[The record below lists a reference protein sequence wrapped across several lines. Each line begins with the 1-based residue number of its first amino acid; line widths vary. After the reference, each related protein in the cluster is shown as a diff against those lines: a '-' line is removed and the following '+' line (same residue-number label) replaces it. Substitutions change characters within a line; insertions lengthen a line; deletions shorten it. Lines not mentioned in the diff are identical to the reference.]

1 MRFTYETKN
10 RPGENEI
17 SGVYGLRSFFS
28 GRYRQC
34 LFFKPGTGKGRKIK
48 GCLCSGVHSKQ
59 GKIPVEPV
67 SGGVRTGENIIESGY
82 DIDGEKFSILSQMMQ
97 DKQNVIEAHELAKD
111 GIVSHIYPMK
121 GNEEAMGLNMLEHPD
136 RKKEANLAK
145 TSGQYTIA
153 GPFPLV
159 QGGNGALLFDPV
171 YVKDEAGEDTFWGF
185 SILVLNW
192 DHFMEEVET
201 YKLEDASYQYLIW
214 KMAQNWEKS

>member
-34 LFFKPGTGKGRKIK
+34 LFLNREQEKEEKLKAVYAAEST
-48 GCLCSGVHSKQ
+48 
-59 GKIPVEPV
+59 V
-67 SGGVRTGENIIESGY
+67 SRVKSQLNRYLAESELVKNIIESGY

-145 TSGQYTIA
+145 TSVSI
-153 GPFPLV
+153 PL
-159 QGGNGALLFDPV
+159 QDRFHWSRAETAHCFLILF
-171 YVKDEAGEDTFWGF
+171 
-185 SILVLNW
+185 
-192 DHFMEEVET
+192 M
-201 YKLEDASYQYLIW
+201 
-214 KMAQNWEKS
+214 